1 MVKRRLNRSDHARSE
16 RLLACASQH
25 LSSGGPPMVVFA
37 TGNRHW
43 EAALPDVVDE
53 VTRSKDCLYA
63 WGRLMQGVNGSTP
76 PTSRAAAAHQELCRS
91 MRLSRQAFN
100 SWAKQPHPS
109 PATGKGQRW
118 WLANQSLRY
127 FIIAIDHSWMCHLM
141 LLINTHPE
149 MTVEARNKRGLGFEG
164 MDHAEHSIERLTGV
178 IPTSLETAIAT
189 QAFHRRRVL
198 EADIALWSP
207 IVEPL
212 APVLSGFNGF
222 QQSDGRLPIPQTPL
236 LMSGPDADPPE
247 WFFTTSAEAIWE
259 GSLCRLSDA
268 FRTLRLGDERDSAA
282 MMTHLANAQTGF
294 HKLANNNIYP
304 EITEPLV
311 DAIGQMGDGL
321 VDHDE
326 YLLAIGHERVRQ
338 LVLRALGGVS
348 QAGTDLQLFGN
359 GEAVVPPQP
368 RPA

>member
-1 MVKRRLNRSDHARSE
+1 V
-16 RLLACASQH
+16 
-25 LSSGGPPMVVFA
+25 VVFA

-43 EAALPDVVDE
+43 EAALPVVVDE

-63 WGRLMQGVNGSTP
+63 WGRLMQGVNESTRL
-76 PTSRAAAAHQELCRS
+76 TSPAAAAHQELCRS
-91 MRLSRQAFN
+91 MRLSRKAFN
-100 SWAKQPHPS
+100 GWAKQPHPS

-141 LLINTHPE
+141 LLIKTHPE
-149 MTVEARNKRGLGFEG
+149 MSVEARDKRGLGFEG

-212 APVLSGFNGF
+212 VPVFSGFKALG
-222 QQSDGRLPIPQTPL
+222 QPDGRLPSPPTQL
-236 LMSGPDADPPE
+236 LAPGTDANPPA

-259 GSLCRLSDA
+259 GSLCCLSTA
-268 FRTLRLGDERDSAA
+268 FRTLLSGHARDSVA
-282 MMTHLANAQTGF
+282 MMTNLANAQTGF
-294 HKLANNNIYP
+294 HKLANNNIHP
-304 EITEPLV
+304 GITELLV

-326 YLLAIGHERVRQ
+326 HLLAIGHERARQ
-338 LVLRALGGVS
+338 LVLRALGGEGQVG
-348 QAGTDLQLFGN
+348 ADLQLLGN
-359 GEAVVPPQP
+359 GEAVVPPQA